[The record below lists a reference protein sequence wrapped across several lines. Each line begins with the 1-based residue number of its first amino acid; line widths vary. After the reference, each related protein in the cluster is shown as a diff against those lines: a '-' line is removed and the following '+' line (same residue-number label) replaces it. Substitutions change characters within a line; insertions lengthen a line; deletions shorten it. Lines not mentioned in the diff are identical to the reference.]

1 MDGALHFLCGLVDIR
16 MNNALSFPIESK
28 TKNINHCDPENI
40 EDDIYSRLCGNIIY
54 YDVSC
59 MYCILYLFVRINIS
73 DCLIVFTILIRL

>member
-59 MYCILYLFVRINIS
+59 MYCCIVYCIYLS
-73 DCLIVFTILIRL
+73 ELTYLIV